1 MSSPFVGPIFEILAG
16 PHHTSFLAHASILEK
31 SETLRAV
38 VQGKWKDSIEHKI
51 VLEDWDPQTISRL
64 LEWLYT
70 GDYESP
76 FPAKTSQPQTEVMKI
91 EIPKISMSSI
101 PDVKKIAP
109 CTFDFGNGG
118 KKFGTT
124 PKESESAKG
133 SKRPPTPLA
142 NIYFKKA
149 DPEIVT
155 FRSEAFKQWAA
166 KFTETPCDLNFE
178 ATLLAHAKLYAL
190 ADYMLLPTLQAQAFQ
205 RLKDLLGFISA
216 KVYTPPSHP
225 GVLVFRDPAV
235 VDDIL
240 TLVRYVYANTTGLE
254 SEEEPLRKLVS
265 TFVAQNYDQF
275 EDDKGE
281 VLKLMGQGGDFPG
294 DLHNKVRRNE
304 LALNEEVKALEEK
317 MRRNER
323 VKKEEIEALES
334 KVWRNEVGFSEYV
347 KALEKELVKAK
358 TTIQELQKGKTRP
371 F

>member
-16 PHHTSFLAHASILEK
+16 PHHTSFLAHANILEK

-76 FPAKTSQPQTEVMKI
+76 FPAKSSHPQTKVMEV
-91 EIPKISMSSI
+91 EIPEVPMPSN
-101 PDVKKIAP
+101 PDVKETAR
-109 CTFDFGNGG
+109 CTFPFSFGI
-118 KKFGTT
+118 T

-133 SKRPPTPLA
+133 SKCPPTPLA

-155 FRSEAFKQWAA
+155 SRSEAFKQWAA
-166 KFTETPCDLNFE
+166 KFTKTPCYIKFE

-216 KVYTPPSHP
+216 NIYTPPSV
-225 GVLVFRDPAV
+225 VLHLFRGQAV

-240 TLVRYVYANTTGLE
+240 TLVRHVYANTTGLV
-254 SEEEPLRKLVS
+254 SEGEPLRELIS
-265 TFVAQNYDQF
+265 TFVAQHHDQF

-281 VLKLMGQGGDFPG
+281 GLKLMGQGGDFPG
-294 DLHNKVRRNE
+294 DLHDKVRRNE
-304 LALNEEVKALEEK
+304 LALKEEVKALEK
-317 MRRNER
+317 D
-323 VKKEEIEALES
+323 
-334 KVWRNEVGFSEYV
+334 
-347 KALEKELVKAK
+347 LVKAK
-358 TTIQELQKGKTRP
+358 NTIKELQAAQIVKTQDGSRTLAQVP
-371 F
+371 MLPPVPRTALFATAGGRGGHLG